1 MLIDWFTVTA
11 QVINFLILIALL
23 KRFLYQPIL
32 NALDAREQHIAKEL
46 NDASNKK
53 QRAEDIFDDYVNKNT
68 LFEQQRT
75 ERFAQL
81 TQEINTQRTELLT
94 KMQAQVKAQRDRQTN
109 ALKNEQANLK
119 QTLVLRTQHEVFAI
133 ARKVLAEIA
142 NDTLETQITRLFI
155 EHLISSDEPLFD
167 TFTALEQPMVIK
179 TAFVLPAEQKSR
191 LTKALKARFNNNSLV
206 IQYVDDSE
214 LLCGI
219 ELAAQG
225 YKIAW
230 SIEEYLNAMVKNIE
244 QGLSQTTSHHK
255 PSNNADVSASE
266 KKSNEPHT

>member
-1 MLIDWFTVTA
+1 
-11 QVINFLILIALL
+11 
-23 KRFLYQPIL
+23 
-32 NALDAREQHIAKEL
+32 
-46 NDASNKK
+46 
-53 QRAEDIFDDYVNKNT
+53 
-68 LFEQQRT
+68 
-75 ERFAQL
+75 
-81 TQEINTQRTELLT
+81 
-94 KMQAQVKAQRDRQTN
+94 MQAQVKAQRDRQTN
-109 ALKNEQANLK
+109 ALKNEQTNLK

-142 NDTLETQITRLFI
+142 NETLEAQITRLFI
-155 EHLISSDEPLFD
+155 ERLTSSDDLLFD
-167 TFTALEQPMVIK
+167 TFTALDQPVVIK

-191 LTKALKARFNNNSLV
+191 ITKALQARFKN
-206 IQYVDDSE
+206 DSE

-255 PSNNADVSASE
+255 PLNDANASASK
-266 KKSNEPHT
+266 KKSNETHT